1 MQSVKW
7 VVIAVMMMFAIGCSS
22 MGTPAVETNMKESGY
37 FLSMKQKGQLI
48 GKGQIEDS
56 EGIWYD
62 VWIVPGYV
70 GPAKRVK
77 TYVGKAGESF
87 AEYGQA
93 KKYQSLLKTSGD
105 VFGWAYDDALKEFT
119 IKGVPGAWRK
129 YWTAAE
135 KRTEKRVFGW
145 WFAYPWAVLEGTVD
159 TLIRIPVGL
168 CGSAG
173 GAAVAAVGVPAYYM
187 VDSAA
192 VGTWHLGVDAIFLPA
207 VGATWN
213 TLIAPPLSL
222 AGQKPA
228 SSRVDGF
235 WVTQLPK
242 EGEATGPVPEVSVS
256 DEEIK
261 VIAEWGHVLLEKS
274 RPYEEKSEDLFQ
286 KTQEEMTR
294 INEAWKESE
303 KAIRA
308 EEKAAVSSMA
318 PNGAQKKAMEA
329 LKERQ
334 TVQTQDEIKTYLAE
348 RLQLSPD
355 EVTRVMTLL
364 SLDPPEKETTG
375 KPVRSKADP
384 VLRSIDIIETME

>member
-7 VVIAVMMMFAIGCSS
+7 VVISVMMIFATGCSS
-22 MGTPAVETNMKESGY
+22 MGTPAVETDVTESGY

-56 EGIWYD
+56 EGLWYD

-93 KKYQSLLKTSGD
+93 AKYQSLFKTSGD

-159 TLIRIPVGL
+159 TLIRVPVGL
-168 CGSAG
+168 CGSVG

-228 SSRVDGF
+228 PSRVDGF
-235 WVTQLPK
+235 WVTQLPQ
-242 EGEATGPVPEVSVS
+242 EGEVPDPIPEGAVS

-261 VIAEWGHVLLEKS
+261 AIAEWGHVLLVKS
-274 RPYEEKSEDLFQ
+274 RPYEEKSRDLLQ
-286 KTQEEMTR
+286 KTQAEMTR
-294 INEAWKESE
+294 INEVWKETE

-308 EEKAAVSSMA
+308 EEKAAVSSMV
-318 PNGAQKKAMEA
+318 PDGAQKKAMDA
-329 LKERQ
+329 LKDRQ
-334 TVQTQDEIKTYLAE
+334 ALQAQDEIKTYLLE

-355 EVTRVMTLL
+355 EVTRVMALL
-364 SLDPPEKETTG
+364 SLYTPEKEPFV
-375 KPVRSKADP
+375 KQARSKTDP
-384 VLRSIDIIETME
+384 VFRSIDIIEAME